1 MRETDEEYKEKLKE
15 KIAPFKGKLISAIIG
30 TVVTAIIGVFGAKE
44 VIPKSPL
51 EEAGEYM
58 ESDQFAEDVN
68 KWQNV
73 AQLNV
78 EASKSLV
85 GIYPETKSG
94 TDIVNSSEY
103 ADATGVIIDIRNDE
117 IVIATSLSRI
127 SGDRVCVQIAE
138 QSDISAV
145 VRNIDSNTDVAIVV
159 VDADDLQAETLE
171 LIKAVTPVSEEAK
184 RKMTVYGAAFYSDGN
199 VGIGLEDIID
209 AKCEQTLQDGQTLS
223 LIEIGSKDAQT
234 ETNRIYYTEN
244 KEVLGISAFC
254 DMDNPEEGCDYI
266 LPIDVVLQIAGLD
279 SN

>member
-1 MRETDEEYKEKLKE
+1 MKETDEELKEKIKD
-15 KIAPFKGKLISAIIG
+15 KIAPFKGKIISAIIG

-44 VIPKSPL
+44 VVPKSPL

-85 GIYPETKSG
+85 GIYPDTKSEA
-94 TDIVNSSEY
+94 DNVNSSEY
-103 ADATGVIIDIRNDE
+103 ADATGVIIDISNDK

-127 SGDRVCVQIAE
+127 PGDKICVQIAE

-145 VRNIDSNTDVAIVV
+145 VRNIDSNTDVAIIIVNTE
-159 VDADDLQAETLE
+159 DLQTETLA
-171 LIKAVTPVSEEAK
+171 LIKAVTPTSEDVK
-184 RKMTVYGAAFYSDGN
+184 REMTAYGAAFYSDAN
-199 VGIGLEDIID
+199 VGFLPADVTD
-209 AKCEQTLQDGQTLS
+209 AKYEQTLQDGQTLS
-223 LIEIGSKDAQT
+223 LVEIGGKDEQA

-244 KEVLGISAFC
+244 KEVLGISFTGEA
-254 DMDNPEEGCDYI
+254 DNLKEGCDYI
-266 LPIDVVLQIAGLD
+266 LPIEIVLQIAGLD
-279 SN
+279 AN

>member
-1 MRETDEEYKEKLKE
+1 MKDTDEELKDKIKD
-15 KIAPFKGKLISAIIG
+15 KIAPFKGKIITAIIG
-30 TVVTAIIGVFGAKE
+30 TVVTSIIGVFGAKE
-44 VIPKSPL
+44 VMPKSPL

-94 TDIVNSSEY
+94 TDNVNSSEY
-103 ADATGVIIDIRNDE
+103 AVVTGVIVDISNDE

-127 SGDRVCVQIAE
+127 PGDRVSVQIAE

-145 VRNIDSNTDVAIVV
+145 VRNVDTNTDVAIIIVNTE
-159 VDADDLQAETLE
+159 DLQAETLG
-171 LIKAVTPVSEEAK
+171 LIKAVTPVSEEVK
-184 RKMTVYGAAFYSDGN
+184 RKMRVYGTTFHSNGT
-199 VGIGLEDIID
+199 VGIVLKDITD

-223 LIEIGSKDAQT
+223 LVEIGRKDAQT
-234 ETNRIYYTEN
+234 ETNGIYYTEN
-244 KEVLGISAFC
+244 KEVLGISFTGEI
-254 DMDNPEEGCDYI
+254 DNPEEGCDYI
-266 LPIDVVLQIAGLD
+266 LPIEIVLQIAGLD
-279 SN
+279 AN

>member
-1 MRETDEEYKEKLKE
+1 MKETDEELKDKIKD
-15 KIAPFKGKLISAIIG
+15 KIAPFKGKIISAIIG

-44 VIPKSPL
+44 VVPKSPL

-85 GIYPETKSG
+85 GIYPDTKSEA
-94 TDIVNSSEY
+94 DNVNSSEY
-103 ADATGVIIDIRNDE
+103 ADATGVIIDISKDK

-127 SGDRVCVQIAE
+127 PGDKICVQIAE

-145 VRNIDSNTDVAIVV
+145 VRNIDSNTDVAIIIVNTE
-159 VDADDLQAETLE
+159 DLQTETLA
-171 LIKAVTPVSEEAK
+171 LIKAVTPVSEEVK
-184 RKMTVYGAAFYSDGN
+184 RKMTVYGTTFYSDGT
-199 VGIGLEDIID
+199 VGIVLKDITD
-209 AKCEQTLQDGQTLS
+209 TDCEQTLQDGQTLS
-223 LIEIGSKDAQT
+223 LVEIGRKDAQT
-234 ETNRIYYTEN
+234 ETNKIYYTEN
-244 KEVLGISAFC
+244 KEVLGISFTGET
-254 DMDNPEEGCDYI
+254 DNPEEGCDYI
-266 LPIDVVLQIAGLD
+266 LPIEIVLQIADLD

>member
-1 MRETDEEYKEKLKE
+1 MKETDEELKEKIKD
-15 KIAPFKGKLISAIIG
+15 KIAPFKGKIISAIIG

-85 GIYPETKSG
+85 GIYPDTKSEA
-94 TDIVNSSEY
+94 DNVNSSEY
-103 ADATGVIIDIRNDE
+103 ADATGVIIDISNDK

-127 SGDRVCVQIAE
+127 PGDKICVQIAE

-145 VRNIDSNTDVAIVV
+145 VRNIDSNTDVAIIIVNTE
-159 VDADDLQAETLE
+159 DLQTETLA
-171 LIKAVTPVSEEAK
+171 LIKAVTPTSEDVK
-184 RKMTVYGAAFYSDGN
+184 REMTAYGAAFYSDGN
-199 VGIGLEDIID
+199 VGFLPTDVTD
-209 AKCEQTLQDGQTLS
+209 AKYEQTLQDGQTLS
-223 LIEIGSKDAQT
+223 LVEIGGKDEQA

-244 KEVLGISAFC
+244 KEVFGISFTGEI
-254 DMDNPEEGCDYI
+254 DNPEEGCDYI
-266 LPIDVVLQIAGLD
+266 LPIEIVLQIAGLD
-279 SN
+279 AN

>member
-68 KWQNV
+68 KWQNE

-85 GIYPETKSG
+85 GIYPDTKSG
-94 TDIVNSSEY
+94 ADNVNSSEY
-103 ADATGVIIDIRNDE
+103 ADATGVIDDISNDE
-117 IVIATSLSRI
+117 IVIATSLSSIPR
-127 SGDRVCVQIAE
+127 DRVCVQIAE

-145 VRNIDSNTDVAIVV
+145 VRNIDSNTDVAIIIVNTE
-159 VDADDLQAETLE
+159 DLQAETLD
-171 LIKAVTPVSEEAK
+171 LIKAVTPVSEEVK
-184 RKMTVYGAAFYSDGN
+184 RKMTVYGATFHSSGT
-199 VGIGLEDIID
+199 VGIVLKDITD
-209 AKCEQTLQDGQTLS
+209 ADCEQTLQDGQTLS
-223 LIEIGSKDAQT
+223 LIEIRSKDAQT

-244 KEVLGISAFC
+244 KEVLGISFSGEAG
-254 DMDNPEEGCDYI
+254 NPEEGCDYI
-266 LPIDVVLQIAGLD
+266 LPIEIVLQIAGLD
-279 SN
+279 AN